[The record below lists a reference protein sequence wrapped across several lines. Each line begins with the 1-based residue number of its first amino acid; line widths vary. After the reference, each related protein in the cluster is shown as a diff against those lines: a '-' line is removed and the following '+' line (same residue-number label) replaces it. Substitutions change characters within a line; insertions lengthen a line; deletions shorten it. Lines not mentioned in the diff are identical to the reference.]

1 MVIPRWRSSGALSIE
16 SKERKVVFSPCSCK
30 TFVMAAVSVVFPWS
44 M

>member
-1 MVIPRWRSSGALSIE
+1 MPRWRSSGALSID
-16 SKERKVVFSPCSCK
+16 SNVRNCVFVPFSAS